1 MNLLKPQRKRPLSIY
16 TLFPDSH
23 YRVACTVHVEKWDK
37 VPKIYH
43 TLYMVKG
50 GCFYK
55 LYSHKNKNWCRRCPP
70 KDTKKLSSMG

>member
-1 MNLLKPQRKRPLSIY
+1 MMK
-16 TLFPDSH
+16 F
-23 YRVACTVHVEKWDK
+23 RVEI

-50 GCFYK
+50 GCSYK
-55 LYSHKNKNWCRRCPP
+55 LYSRKNKNWCRRCPP